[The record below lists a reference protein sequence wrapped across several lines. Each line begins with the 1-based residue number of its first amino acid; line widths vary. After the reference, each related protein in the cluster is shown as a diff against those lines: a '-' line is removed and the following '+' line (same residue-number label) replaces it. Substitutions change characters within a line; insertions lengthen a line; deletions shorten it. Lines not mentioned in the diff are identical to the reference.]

1 MFFVLHSNQRMT
13 GREIFITFFY
23 SFYILKVFVEA
34 KTFLVETNDEE
45 SSKDSNSRGQNQSM
59 TSSYKDFYS
68 RLLFGGIQT
77 ANMESKNSL
86 SSKSKERNL
95 D

>member
-1 MFFVLHSNQRMT
+1 MT

-59 TSSYKDFYS
+59 TSSYEDFYS

-77 ANMESKNSL
+77 ANMESKKNA
-86 SSKSKERNL
+86 SSVPHHRHERNL

>member
-13 GREIFITFFY
+13 GREIFITFIY

-59 TSSYKDFYS
+59 TSSYEDFYCNS

-86 SSKSKERNL
+86 SSCNNM
-95 D
+95 